1 MQVDLHLSKTTTF
14 LIFIFESMVECYKPK
29 DSKDPPPTVDK
40 SADFGLRKQLVQA
53 DFCITF

>member
-1 MQVDLHLSKTTTF
+1 MQVDLHLSKKHNF
-14 LIFIFESMVECYKPK
+14 FIFIFESTVTCYKPK
-29 DSKDPPPTVDK
+29 DSKDPPATEDK